1 MKHTILMEVI
11 LEDNY
16 AIVRLDGERPKEVWG
31 EGYCEYCSEVADAL
45 EVIFE
50 KIGNEPV
57 NFIKKEYNCWENY
70 NIEHPEECE
79 EE

>member
-45 EVIFE
+45 EVIF
-50 KIGNEPV
+50 
-57 NFIKKEYNCWENY
+57 
-70 NIEHPEECE
+70 
-79 EE
+79 